1 MRQPRVSVIT
11 PVHNGERHLVE
22 CIESVLGQTLR
33 DWEYVIVDNC
43 STDGTREIAERY
55 AAADG
60 RIRYERHDEY
70 VDVIASHNRAF
81 GTLDAKSVYCKVV
94 SSDDWLYPECLARM
108 VTLADANPRVG
119 FVSAY
124 CLAGDFIDLVGLP
137 YWRTVVSGDEIL
149 RQSLLGGPY
158 VTGTPTSV
166 LIRSE
171 LIRARQ
177 PFYDP
182 TFRHADTEA
191 AYWVFKR
198 SDFALIHQVLTYT
211 RLEPNGETPLSRRLS
226 SYGAENLRMLVRYG
240 PAAVEETEY
249 RARLRF
255 ELRRYV
261 RFHAKQ
267 SLKPSRHRDREF
279 RAFHRRA
286 AKLISVE
293 ANGDNEVRRAMGVVQ
308 TLLRGR

>member
-1 MRQPRVSVIT
+1 MTPRVSVIT
-11 PVHNGERHLVE
+11 PVYNGERHLAE
-22 CIESVLGQTLR
+22 CIESVLGQTFS

-43 STDGTREIAERY
+43 SSDGTREIAERY

-60 RIRYERHDEY
+60 RIRYERHDEH

-81 GTLDAKSVYCKVV
+81 GTLDPGSVYCKVV
-94 SSDDWLYPECLARM
+94 SGDDWLYPECLERM
-108 VTLADANPRVG
+108 VALADANPHVG

-124 CLAGDFIDLVGLP
+124 RLAGDFIDLVGLP
-137 YWRTVVSGDEIL
+137 YFRSVVSGAEIL

-182 TFRHADTEA
+182 SFRHADTEA
-191 AYWVFKR
+191 AYWSFTR
-198 SDFALIHQVLTYT
+198 SDFGLVHQVLTYT
-211 RLEPNGETPLSRRLS
+211 RLKPNGETPTSRRLS
-226 SYGAENLRMLVRYG
+226 SYGAENLRMLIRYG
-240 PAAVEETEY
+240 PGTVDEAEY
-249 RARLRF
+249 RARLRL

-261 RFHAKQ
+261 KFHAKQ
-267 SLKPSRHRDREF
+267 SVKPSRRRDKEF
-279 RAFHRRA
+279 RAFHRRTVQ
-286 AKLISVE
+286 LITAE
-293 ANGDNEVRRAMGVVQ
+293 ANGDDDVRRAMGVVQ
-308 TLLRGR
+308 TLLRGP

>member
-1 MRQPRVSVIT
+1 MRQPRVSVVT

-60 RIRYERHDEY
+60 RIRYERHDDY

-81 GTLDAKSVYCKVV
+81 GTLDPESVYCKVV
-94 SSDDWLYPECLARM
+94 SGDDWLYPDCLERM
-108 VTLADANPRVG
+108 VTLADDNPRVG

-124 CLAGDFIDLVGLP
+124 CRAGDFIDLVGLP

-191 AYWVFKR
+191 AYWAFKR
-198 SDFALIHQVLTYT
+198 SGFGLIHQVLTYT

-226 SYGAENLRMLVRYG
+226 SYGAENLRMLIRYG
-240 PAAVEETEY
+240 PGAVDETEY

-261 RFHAKQ
+261 RFHVKQ
-267 SLKPSRHRDREF
+267 SLKPSRHRDKAF

-286 AKLISVE
+286 SKLITAE